1 LIELTYSI
9 PLNVNDLL
17 LTLAIFIIVLTFTL
31 ILMPSLIRKLRRM
44 GITGIDYHKIA
55 KPEIPEMGGIGIL
68 AGIML
73 GGILAVVLFSE
84 ERIPLL
90 SAMLMIATA
99 ASVGLV
105 DDLKTLGPKTKPL
118 LTALACWPLFL
129 FQTYDPYPVIP
140 LIGGTRMTII
150 YPILVIVGAAMAANA
165 VNMLDVLN
173 GAMPSTCIPVAIA
186 LLACSIIVGST
197 NGMILSAILTS
208 SLIAYYRFNKFPA
221 KVFSGDV
228 GSFAVG
234 TTIATIA
241 IIGRLEVAAVV
252 AMIPFIMNSFH
263 SLASIGRLFERRQIK
278 QRPTILL
285 KDGRIAANPDAKAPL
300 TLTRIIVGRTPLRE
314 NEVVKVLSMLCV
326 LSSILAIITVLVF
339 L

>member
-1 LIELTYSI
+1 MTYSI
-9 PLNVNDLL
+9 LLNVNDIL
-17 LTLAIFIIVLTFTL
+17 LTLVIFIVVLAFTL

-44 GITGIDYHKIA
+44 GITGIDYHKVA

-73 GGILAVVLFSE
+73 GGILAIVLFSE
-84 ERIPLL
+84 ARIPLL
-90 SAMLMIATA
+90 SAVLMIATA

-105 DDLKTLGPKTKPL
+105 DDIRTLGPKTKPL
-118 LTALACWPLFL
+118 LTALACWPLFV
-129 FQTYDPYPVIP
+129 FHTYDPYPVIP

-150 YPILVIVGAAMAANA
+150 YPILVILGTAMAANA

-186 LLACSIIVGST
+186 LLVCSLILGSIS
-197 NGMILSAILTS
+197 GMILSAILVS
-208 SLIAYYRFNKFPA
+208 SLLAYYRFNRFPA
-221 KVFSGDV
+221 RVFSGDV
-228 GSFAVG
+228 GSFTVG
-234 TTIATIA
+234 TTIAAIA

-285 KDGRIAANPDAKAPL
+285 RDGRIGANPDAKAPL
-300 TLTRIIVGRTPLRE
+300 TITRIILARTPLRE
-314 NEVVKVLSMLCV
+314 NEIVRELSILSAF
-326 LSSILAIITVLVF
+326 SSILAIATVLIF
-339 L
+339 F